1 MAKPKLV
8 VFDLGRARWRT
19 ARAAGC
25 ACNREVG
32 AVMERLRQDGI
43 LIAVA
48 SRTGEVEGA
57 NQLLHLFKLDQLL
70 CQREIYTGSKV
81 THFRR
86 LKDGTGLQ
94 YNQMIFFD
102 DEERNILE
110 VGKLGVLS
118 VLVPRGM
125 TVKLLDDGLA
135 EFSRRA
141 AGGR

>member
-48 SRTGEVEGA
+48 S
-57 NQLLHLFKLDQLL
+57 
-70 CQREIYTGSKV
+70 
-81 THFRR
+81 R